1 MSGNSI
7 DKSNSTARAPTTA
20 WQEKVLTTATST
32 AGAPTTAWQVILLT
46 TATAGAPTTA
56 WQVILLTTATAG
68 APTATMVVLMF
79 QPQYLTGLKAS
90 RTDHSAKEKVF
101 TQQYNNICNEAE

>member
-20 WQEKVLTTATST
+20 WQEKVLTTATS
-32 AGAPTTAWQVILLT
+32 
-46 TATAGAPTTA
+46 TAGAPTTA